1 LNRHEQTSLETTGVE
16 TNTPILEI
24 IRTRRSCRSYNNSPI
39 DSHAKERLDLF
50 LSENR
55 AGPFGSKVR
64 FSLIAAT
71 EEDNSALKG
80 LGTYGFIRGATGFIV
95 GAAETSEKDLEDFG
109 YLMEQNVLCAT
120 GLNLGTCWLGGT
132 FNKSMFSESV
142 STIGNETVP
151 AVAAVGHPAS
161 RRRIL
166 DSAMRRVVGS
176 NKRKPWADLFFDE
189 NFDTP
194 LNDEKAGAYATPLE
208 TIRMAP
214 SASNNQ
220 PWRIV
225 RDSETDRF
233 HFYLQRTEKYRERN
247 KKWFGMADL
256 QRVDMGIAMCH
267 LALVCKELGLKGSW
281 KIDEPR
287 NIVLPE
293 RTTYSVTWMGL

>member
-1 LNRHEQTSLETTGVE
+1 LLGKKAKFTPSLKFNGGGE
-16 TNTPILEI
+16 
-24 IRTRRSCRSYNNSPI
+24 SC
-39 DSHAKERLDLF
+39 LF
-50 LSENR
+50 SCGR
-55 AGPFGSKVR
+55 
-64 FSLIAAT
+64 
-71 EEDNSALKG
+71 
-80 LGTYGFIRGATGFIV
+80 
-95 GAAETSEKDLEDFG
+95 
-109 YLMEQNVLCAT
+109 
-120 GLNLGTCWLGGT
+120 
-132 FNKSMFSESV
+132 
-142 STIGNETVP
+142 
-151 AVAAVGHPAS
+151 
-161 RRRIL
+161 
-166 DSAMRRVVGS
+166 
-176 NKRKPWADLFFDE
+176 FDE
-189 NFDTP
+189 NFGTP

-267 LALVCKELGLKGSW
+267 LALACNELGLKGSW

-287 NIVLPE
+287 NVVLPE